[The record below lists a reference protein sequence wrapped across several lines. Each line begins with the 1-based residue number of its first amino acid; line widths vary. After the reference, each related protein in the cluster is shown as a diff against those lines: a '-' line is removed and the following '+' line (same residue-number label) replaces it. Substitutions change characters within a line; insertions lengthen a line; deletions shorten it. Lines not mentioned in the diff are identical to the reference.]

1 MAKEF
6 VCVPVSEDHLR
17 RLAAGEEL
25 SELQVFL
32 VNDQL
37 LDSFGLT
44 PADDEEADRAA
55 MLLASLWALS
65 RFGRRLVLTAFVAQD
80 LISPGAETANGG
92 ATLTRLLPRNVEALF
107 ADEPEAG
114 QAIERAREQL
124 GPASSLDEI
133 WEQALIQD
141 LLAGHELLWHTL
153 EETQTVLAQPSRPAR

>member
-1 MAKEF
+1 MTDLWKTSSRDERIAMAKEF

-92 ATLTRLLPRNVEALF
+92 ATLTRLLPPQRRGVVRR
-107 ADEPEAG
+107 
-114 QAIERAREQL
+114 RAR
-124 GPASSLDEI
+124 GWSGDR
-133 WEQALIQD
+133 
-141 LLAGHELLWHTL
+141 AG
-153 EETQTVLAQPSRPAR
+153 A